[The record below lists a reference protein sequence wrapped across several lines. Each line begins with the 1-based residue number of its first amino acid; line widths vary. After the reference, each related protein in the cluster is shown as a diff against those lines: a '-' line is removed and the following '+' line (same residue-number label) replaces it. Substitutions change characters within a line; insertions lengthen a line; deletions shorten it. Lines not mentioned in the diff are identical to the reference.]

1 MIWYRRNA
9 AVTTIV
15 DGAANSATAAGS
27 MAGNVA
33 ETMGSGAGT
42 VASSVL
48 QPLGFDPLRWLQGGT
63 DTDEIDDA
71 KRLWEVSEEL
81 CK

>member
-1 MIWYRRNA
+1 
-9 AVTTIV
+9 
-15 DGAANSATAAGS
+15 

-33 ETMGSGAGT
+33 ETVVSGAGT

-63 DTDEIDDA
+63 LSLIHI
-71 KRLWEVSEEL
+71 
-81 CK
+81 

>member
-1 MIWYRRNA
+1 
-9 AVTTIV
+9 
-15 DGAANSATAAGS
+15 
-27 MAGNVA
+27 MAGTVA
-33 ETMGSGAGT
+33 ETVVSGAGT

-71 KRLWEVSEEL
+71 ERLWVLSL
-81 CK
+81 IHI